1 MHQINLLDETFDKN
15 QAHHY
20 NLAIQYGLNGLSFCI
35 LDTIKNKYIAF
46 RHYPETESKLEGL
59 GSLITSDDLLTLQY
73 KECFLL
79 FDAGQ
84 STLVPIPFFDESKA
98 ADLYKFNLGEADSS
112 VVAFNKLPETIAAN
126 IFSYSPS
133 VIQEFKKA
141 HPSISIYHRTSP
153 FIENLVQ
160 ESARWPRTK
169 CFVSIHKGILD
180 IGLAHLKK
188 LEFFNSFSYKEKTD
202 IVYYI
207 LATLESSKLSTTLTD
222 VYISVDMENHDEIF
236 EYLNGFLSHI
246 KFIMPSENFTYS
258 YIFDDLQLTRFAN
271 LFNLPLCVS

>member
-1 MHQINLLDETFDKN
+1 M
-15 QAHHY
+15 
-20 NLAIQYGLNGLSFCI
+20 
-35 LDTIKNKYIAF
+35 
-46 RHYPETESKLEGL
+46 
-59 GSLITSDDLLTLQY
+59 QY

-79 FDAGQ
+79 YDAGQ

-98 ADLYKFNLGEADSS
+98 SDLYKFNLGEADSS
-112 VVAFNKLPETIAAN
+112 VVSFNKLPETIAAN
-126 IFSYSPS
+126 IFSYSSS
-133 VIQEFKKA
+133 VIQEFKKVN
-141 HPSISIYHRTSP
+141 PSISIYHRTSP

-169 CFVSIHKGILD
+169 CFVSIHNGILD

-188 LEFFNSFSYKEKTD
+188 LEFFNSFTYKEKTD

-222 VYISVDMENHDEIF
+222 VYISVDLENHDEIF

-246 KFIMPSENFTYS
+246 KFIRPSENFTYS
-258 YIFDDLQLTRFAN
+258 YIFDDFQLTRFAN

>member
-46 RHYPETESKLEGL
+46 RHYPETDGKLEGL

-79 FDAGQ
+79 YDAGQ

-98 ADLYKFNLGEADSS
+98 SDLYKFNLGEADSS

-126 IFSYSPS
+126 IFSYSSS

-141 HPSISIYHRTSP
+141 YPSISIYHRTSP